1 MTTPTKNLGAPRTE
15 RELLQPSR
23 WKMEAGATVFFGD
36 RQDDRRL
43 TWTVGFYDTKNKWW
57 EAKISIG
64 PNGRFD
70 RRSWNSVGRP
80 FRGSSISWERAARA
94 IWFAA
99 HPEGLEKVRAE
110 RRRRAEAAGVDLT
123 NLPDEFA
130 REDAVAF

>member
-1 MTTPTKNLGAPRTE
+1 MTTQTKNLGAPRTE
-15 RELLQPSR
+15 GELLQPSR
-23 WKMEAGATVFFGD
+23 WKLEAGATVFFGD

-43 TWTVGFYDTKNKWW
+43 TWTVGFYDDKGKWW
-57 EAKISIG
+57 DAKISIG

-70 RRSWNSVGRP
+70 RKSWCERAARP

-110 RRRRAEAAGVDLT
+110 RRRRAAESGE
-123 NLPDEFA
+123 PMPG
-130 REDAVAF
+130 EDADAFSEIAF